1 MYFSRIRSLGM
12 QNPGFSRWDQRSPP
26 PPSPRS
32 ARPAATSGGIITH
45 RNYSPIRH
53 PRSSSPAS
61 SAVSYSA
68 PLTASNAPPPPP
80 FPAPL
85 VPTAPQFE
93 DSLEE
98 EENDYSKSNVKQ
110 LERKVASSVRGI
122 QRLKSEIWTLEKKK
136 LKEQKRKGG
145 KEKRKVRWRSTERS
159 DSGSCSS
166 SPGAHPRY
174 CTCWK
179 CKRPRH

>member
-1 MYFSRIRSLGM
+1 MGM

-32 ARPAATSGGIITH
+32 TRPAATSGVGGIITH
-45 RNYSPIRH
+45 RNYSPIR
-53 PRSSSPAS
+53 PSRSAS
-61 SAVSYSA
+61 SSA
-68 PLTASNAPPPPP
+68 PLAASPTASLAASNAPLPPRATSSP

-85 VPTAPQFE
+85 TPTAPQFE
-93 DSLEE
+93 DSWEE
-98 EENDYSKSNVKQ
+98 DENDYSKSNVKQ

-122 QRLKSEIWTLEKKK
+122 QRLKSEIWSLEKQK

-159 DSGSCSS
+159 DSDSCSS
-166 SPGAHPRY
+166 SSGEHPRF
-174 CTCWK
+174 CTCWR
-179 CKRPRH
+179 CKRPRY